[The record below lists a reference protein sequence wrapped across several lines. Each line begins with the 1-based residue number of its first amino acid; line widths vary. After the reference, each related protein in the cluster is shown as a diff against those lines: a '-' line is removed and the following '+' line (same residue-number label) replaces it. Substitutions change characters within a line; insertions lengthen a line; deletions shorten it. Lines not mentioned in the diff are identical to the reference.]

1 MSSIIYGVIAGL
13 ITWFF
18 MYLDEKL
25 LDNHKTKST
34 YWKNIIFVALLVG
47 LGIRVLGEE
56 KFDQAFGFANFTG
69 GGQGSYLDGLGEEIM
84 TGTPNF

>member
-1 MSSIIYGVIAGL
+1 MSSIIYAVIAGL

-18 MYLDEKL
+18 MYLDARL
-25 LDNHKTKST
+25 LDNHKTKKT

-47 LGIRVLGEE
+47 LGIRVLGED

-69 GGQGSYLDGLGEEIM
+69 GNVGYLDGLGEEIM